1 MKIYYSVY
9 WDGGGSVGDEVR
21 RCDNGKVDRDVGGE
35 VGSGDVEE
43 DLIET
48 RNYYCSWDGIF

>member
-21 RCDNGKVDRDVGGE
+21 RCDNGKVDRDVSGE
-35 VGSGDVEE
+35 VGSGDV
-43 DLIET
+43 
-48 RNYYCSWDGIF
+48 